1 MQNCEPP
8 STKHYLTVH
17 LKIFKMVNSMLSIFY
32 HNFLNSKKK
41 MSCLIS
47 YSNNGWGAVWFSSV
61 QFSRSVVF
69 DSLRPH
75 ELQHARPPCPSP
87 TPGVHSSD
95 LAWRIPWTGEPGG
108 LPSMG
113 LRRVGHDWS
122 DLAAA
127 AVATHWLNNCNLL
140 ALGHAGFSLRH
151 KGSLVVS
158 LGCRACS
165 FSSYGIQA

>member
-1 MQNCEPP
+1 M
-8 STKHYLTVH
+8 YL
-17 LKIFKMVNSMLSIFY
+17 INSIALYFLNQYFSFCLPISIFV
-32 HNFLNSKKK
+32 FLCSL
-41 MSCLIS
+41 SS
-47 YSNNGWGAVWFSSV
+47 YFFSLFDWMGSFSFFLFFLHVSSV
-61 QFSRSVVF
+61 QFSCSVMS

-113 LRRVGHDWS
+113 LRRVGHNWS

-158 LGCRACS
+158 SGCRACS